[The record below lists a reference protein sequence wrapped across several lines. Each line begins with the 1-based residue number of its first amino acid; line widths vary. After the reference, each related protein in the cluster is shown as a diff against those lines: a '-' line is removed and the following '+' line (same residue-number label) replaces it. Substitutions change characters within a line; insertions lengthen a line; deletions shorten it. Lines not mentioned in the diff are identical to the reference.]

1 MPTKPTPA
9 PQTDNL
15 RGALW
20 LLFSVVTASAMSLAV
35 RELSG
40 QIDSRM
46 IVMLRGLVILGG
58 MILLAPFFHAKVR
71 GMRFS
76 RPWLHAGRGALIGL
90 STHLGFYTLANIPLA
105 TATVLFFTA
114 PIFATVMAIP
124 INGERVGPRRWAAVG
139 AGFAGAVIIL
149 RPGFDGF
156 HPAMLAALGSSLL
169 FGLALSMSRAVV
181 IADGALS
188 AYVSSVV
195 ATVIVSLPLALPVW
209 SLPAD
214 TWGWIIA
221 LIMVATA
228 TARGVGDLL
237 AYRWGEASLLAPIT
251 YLRLVFIGIAAW
263 VIYGEAVDGPT
274 WIGAAVIISATLYIA
289 RRERQIKSRAAAGT
303 RTARGG

>member
-1 MPTKPTPA
+1 MPSPK

-15 RGALW
+15 RGAMW

-35 RELSG
+35 RELSA
-40 QIDSRM
+40 QLDSRM

-58 MILLAPFFHAKVR
+58 LILLAPLFPSRVR

-76 RPWLHAGRGALIGL
+76 RPWLHGVRGALIGL

-114 PIFATVMAIP
+114 PIFATILAIP

-149 RPGFDGF
+149 RPGFEGF

-181 IADGALS
+181 VADGALS

-195 ATVIVSLPLALPVW
+195 ATVIVSVPLALPVW
-209 SLPAD
+209 SLPVD
-214 TWGWIIA
+214 GWGWIIA
-221 LIMVATA
+221 LVMVATA

-251 YLRLVFIGIAAW
+251 YLRLVFIGVAAW
-263 VIYGEAVDGPT
+263 FIYAEPVDGPT
-274 WIGAAVIISATLYIA
+274 WIGAAVIIGATLYIA
-289 RRERQIKSRAAAGT
+289 RRERQVRARQSA
-303 RTARGG
+303 